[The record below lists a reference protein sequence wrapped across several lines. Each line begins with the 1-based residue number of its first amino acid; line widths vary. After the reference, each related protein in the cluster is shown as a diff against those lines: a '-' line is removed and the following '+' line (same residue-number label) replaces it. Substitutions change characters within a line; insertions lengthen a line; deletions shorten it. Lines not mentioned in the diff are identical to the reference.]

1 MNAAFDFLV
10 PVADKVLAHCELL
23 PTQAL
28 GRKISKHSTN
38 NGLPKFDNAS
48 VALIGVRE
56 SRNAFEKKPEKLDVS
71 AIRIQLYKLLFGNWN
86 SSIIDIGDVEE
97 GEAVED
103 TYFVV
108 KEIVADL
115 LKKNIVPIVLG
126 ATQDITYAV
135 YRAFDGIKDRI
146 NLVAIDSRFDFG
158 MDEELISSNSYM
170 SKIITD
176 KPNNLFNFT
185 NIGYQSYYNAQEEL
199 DLMERLFFDAYR
211 LGEITSDISS
221 VEPLLRNA
229 HAISMDVRA
238 IRASEV
244 GFSDNF
250 SPNGFTGREI
260 CAIARYAGISEEVM
274 VFGLYEMENANQSC
288 QLMAQIIWYF
298 IEGFNFRVKESP
310 LDKNDDFTKY
320 IVPTETEHLVY
331 YKSLL
336 TERWWVEVPSL
347 LSEHNKINSPAL
359 LPCAEKDYLE
369 ACNQNI
375 PERWFKAYKKGLN

>member
-23 PTQAL
+23 PVQAL
-28 GRKISKHSTN
+28 GRKIRKHSAN
-38 NGLPKFDNAS
+38 NGFPEFDNTA

-71 AIRIQLYKLLFGNWN
+71 AIRIQLYKLLMGNWN

-97 GEAVED
+97 GETVED

-108 KEIVADL
+108 KEIVAVL
-115 LKKNIVPIVLG
+115 LKENIVPIVLG

-135 YRAFDGIKDRI
+135 YRAFDEIKDRI

-211 LGEITSDISS
+211 LGEITADISS

-229 HAISMDVRA
+229 HAISLDARS

-244 GFSDNF
+244 GFSNNF

-260 CAIARYAGISEEVM
+260 CAIARYAGISEDVM
-274 VFGLYEMENANQSC
+274 VFGIYEMENANQSC

-298 IEGFNFRVKESP
+298 IEGFNFRIKETP
-310 LDKNDDFTKY
+310 QDKDDDFTKY
-320 IVPTETEHLVY
+320 IVPTETEQLVY

-347 LSEHNKINSPAL
+347 LAEHNKINSPAL